1 MVLNLQYVQDNIVF
15 KKARE
20 TVMKMTNGLYPA
32 PLKIIDVVKTGLQKG
47 PIAGYEA
54 ERNGFGELT
63 VTKESNALIGL
74 FEGQTQCKK
83 NRFGKP
89 SKQIKTIGVLG
100 SGLMGAGKYHLR
112 LKTILIVRF
121 IFHTQLL
128 MFIFN

>member
-1 MVLNLQYVQDNIVF
+1 MILNLQYVQDNIVF

-32 PLKIIDVVKTGLQKG
+32 PLKIIDVVKTGLQRG
-47 PIAGYEA
+47 PNAGYEA

-100 SGLMGAGKYHLR
+100 SGLMGAGRYL
-112 LKTILIVRF
+112 V
-121 IFHTQLL
+121 
-128 MFIFN
+128 